1 MTADDIIQKA
11 YKYALGDDENISQND
26 SSYGRYLE
34 IADTLQRDWANE
46 PLTVAGERWAS
57 LEREIKLDAP
67 DDGSAINLP
76 KDAIGLAIRPLSGR
90 KMMIVKIEGNN
101 EEIVIKLHGLNAE
114 NFAIRDSSQAVYFY
128 DYANKRVILKP
139 EVMKLLRNDG
149 HKLVFTYYKNT
160 TKLSPSSLIEV
171 DNPNWLIYM
180 LAAEIART
188 DTIQSGQ
195 YGNLV
200 AMAQNVMG
208 SMIRDQRKLRFEIEK
223 PNTRGAFYA

>member
-1 MTADDIIQKA
+1 MTADEVIQKA
-11 YKYALGDDENISQND
+11 YKIALGDDENISQND

-46 PLTVAGERWAS
+46 PLTVAGERWVS
-57 LEREIKLDAP
+57 LERESKLNAP
-67 DDGSAINLP
+67 DSGNAISLP

-90 KMMIVKIEGNN
+90 SMMIVKIEDKN
-101 EEIVIKLHGLNAE
+101 EEIAIRLHGLNAE
-114 NFAIRDSSQAVYFY
+114 NFAMRDKSQAVYFY
-128 DYANKRVILKP
+128 DYANKRIILKS
-139 EVMKLLRNDG
+139 EIMKLLRSEN
-149 HKLVFTYYKNT
+149 HKLIFTYYKNT
-160 TKLSPSSLIEV
+160 AKLSPSSVVEV

-208 SMIRDQRKLRFEIEK
+208 GMIRDQRKLRFETEK